1 MPTEAGAGWLA
12 NMSAPPRSVVTLP
25 RLGVDAAAAST
36 AGQGAGPVPS
46 SCPDPG
52 AQTGERDAEKIARA
66 TNMAMRAL
74 AVGPGGGQR
83 LSHALCVAVVDLP
96 TALCAFL
103 RVPFSMPSLGRPL
116 GLTRAL
122 VAVARQ
128 ARPGLGSADHAAAAR
143 EELARVGKLGEAALV
158 EELLTLLPTA
168 PWPGWVPRVACARP
182 LGRDIAQGRGG
193 SRPPSP
199 PPGVDCPLLAARL
212 VSAVRGAVFLRDAA
226 PALTHLLTLWGGEV
240 ASGSWQLWLPVR
252 PGQDNPLRPQS
263 STCMPGGSR

>member
-1 MPTEAGAGWLA
+1 MPTEAGAVCLA

-36 AGQGAGPVPS
+36 AGQ
-46 SCPDPG
+46 
-52 AQTGERDAEKIARA
+52 RDAEKLACA
-66 TNMAMRAL
+66 TNPAVRTL

-103 RVPFSMPSLGRPL
+103 RVPLSMPSLRRPL
-116 GLTRAL
+116 GLAQAL
-122 VAVARQ
+122 VAVARR
-128 ARPGLGSADHAAAAR
+128 ARPGLGPPEHAEAAR
-143 EELARVGKLGEAALV
+143 EELARTRKLGEAALV
-158 EELLTLLPTA
+158 EELLTRVSTV

-182 LGRDIAQGRGG
+182 LGRDIAQGQGG
-193 SRPPSP
+193 SCPPSP

>member
-1 MPTEAGAGWLA
+1 
-12 NMSAPPRSVVTLP
+12 MSAPPRSVVTLP

-36 AGQGAGPVPS
+36 AGQG
-46 SCPDPG
+46 
-52 AQTGERDAEKIARA
+52 DAEKSARA
-66 TNMAMRAL
+66 TNPAVRDL

-103 RVPFSMPSLGRPL
+103 QVPFSMPSLRRPL
-116 GLTRAL
+116 GLARAL

-128 ARPGLGSADHAAAAR
+128 ARPGLDPPEHAEATR
-143 EELARVGKLGEAALV
+143 QELARTRKLGEAALI
-158 EELLTLLPTA
+158 EELLTRVSSV
-168 PWPGWVPRVACARP
+168 PWPAWVPRVACARP

-199 PPGVDCPLLAARL
+199 PPGVDCPLQAARL

-240 ASGSWQLWLPVR
+240 VSGSWQLWLPVR
-252 PGQDNPLRPQS
+252 PGEDNPLLTQPMA
-263 STCMPGGSR
+263 CVPGGSR

>member
-240 ASGSWQLWLPVR
+240 VSGSWQLWLPVR
-252 PGQDNPLRPQS
+252 PGQDNPMRTQP
-263 STCMPGGSR
+263 STLTPKGTR